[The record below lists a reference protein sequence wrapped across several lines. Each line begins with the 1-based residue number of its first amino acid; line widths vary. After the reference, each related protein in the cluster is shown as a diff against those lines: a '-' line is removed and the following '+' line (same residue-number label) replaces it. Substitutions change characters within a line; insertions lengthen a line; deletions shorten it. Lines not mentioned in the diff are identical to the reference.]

1 MSARIG
7 IVGAALA
14 AVGLSHF
21 ARPQAYESITSAAF
35 SDNIRRHTYI
45 DGGIETAIGA
55 GLIAP
60 KTRKLAL
67 AGLVGYII
75 YLGANVAR
83 NRR

>member
-7 IVGAALA
+7 ILGAVMA

-35 SDNIRRHTYI
+35 SNNIRRHTYI

-67 AGLVGYII
+67 AGLVGYAI